1 MNNKIDFAV
10 KQQNGIRMAIKMLSI
25 DKPIIG
31 KVYDPEITCR
41 ILISHRK
48 GYDCSMSIWCGG
60 ENKLHIVSIDNHP
73 YYSGI
78 TVRFHLP
85 PDMIAKYFIFSKRT
99 ICAELMSLV
108 DIKSLYKAM
117 RMHTMEFLF

>member
-1 MNNKIDFAV
+1 MNNRIDFAV
-10 KQQNGIRMAIKMLSI
+10 KQQNGIRAVVKLLSI
-25 DKPIIG
+25 DEPIIG

-48 GYDCSMSIWCGG
+48 DYDCSASILCGG
-60 ENKLHIVSIDNHP
+60 ENKLHIVAIDNHP

-78 TVRFHLP
+78 TVRFHCS
-85 PDMIAKYFIFSKRT
+85 PDMIAKYLIFNKRT

-117 RMHTMEFLF
+117 HI

>member
-31 KVYDPEITCR
+31 KVYDPEIACR
-41 ILISHRK
+41 VLISHHK
-48 GYDCSMSIWCGG
+48 DCDCSMSILCGG
-60 ENKLHIVSIDNHP
+60 ENKLHIVAIDNYP

-78 TVRFHLP
+78 TVRFHCSP
-85 PDMIAKYFIFSKRT
+85 TYFFIGKSS
-99 ICAELMSLV
+99 ICAELMSLIE
-108 DIKSLYKAM
+108 IKSLYKV
-117 RMHTMEFLF
+117 RHI